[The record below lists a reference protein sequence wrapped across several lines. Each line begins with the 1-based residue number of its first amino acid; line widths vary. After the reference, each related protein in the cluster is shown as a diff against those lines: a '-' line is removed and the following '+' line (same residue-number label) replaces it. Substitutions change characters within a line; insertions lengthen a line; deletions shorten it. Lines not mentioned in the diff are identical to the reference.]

1 MWKQFVVDY
10 FSFTKKERRGIITLL
25 VLILICIVIPFL
37 FPFFIAPKTSSSKVL
52 QASLD
57 SLNIQQ
63 SVNTSNRYQRR
74 ETEEGNFQQQR
85 EPSEKQNYLPKV
97 KAELFSFDPNTIDA
111 EGWRRLGLR
120 EKTIATIHNF
130 VAKGGKFYKPADI
143 SKIWGLHPD
152 EVERLLPYVHIKSM
166 VSAAR
171 YPEKTVYEKKPYATF
186 EKKPYERPV
195 YKMSPIDI
203 NTADTTA
210 FIALPGIGSKLAQR
224 IITFREKLGGFYSVA
239 QVGETFGL
247 PDSTFQKIKNRFVV
261 SDKMVHPININ
272 TATMEA
278 LKAHPYVR
286 YALANA
292 IFQYRSQHGNY
303 ASISD
308 IKKIVLV
315 TEELFVK
322 LAPYLTVD

>member
-1 MWKQFVVDY
+1 MWKQFVADY
-10 FSFTKKERRGIITLL
+10 FSFTKKERTGIITLL
-25 VLILICIVIPFL
+25 VLILICIIVPFL
-37 FPFFIAPKTSSSKVL
+37 FPFFIAPKTNSSKLL

-63 SVNTSNRYQRR
+63 AVNTSNRYQTR

-85 EPSEKQNYLPKV
+85 EPSEKKWDAPKL
-97 KAELFSFDPNTIDA
+97 KAELFAFDPNTIDA

-120 EKTIATIHNF
+120 EKTITTIHNF
-130 VAKGGKFYKPADI
+130 VAKGGKFYKPTDI
-143 SKIWGLHPD
+143 GKIWGLHED
-152 EVERLLPYVHIKSM
+152 EVERLLPHVHIKSM
-166 VSAAR
+166 ASTAS
-171 YPEKTVYEKKPYATF
+171 YPEKREYEKKPYPAF
-186 EKKPYERPV
+186 EKKV
-195 YKMSPIDI
+195 YGKPSYKLSPIDI

-224 IITFREKLGGFYSVA
+224 IISFREKLGGFYAVS

-261 SDKMVHPININ
+261 SDKMVHLININ

-303 ASISD
+303 ASITD